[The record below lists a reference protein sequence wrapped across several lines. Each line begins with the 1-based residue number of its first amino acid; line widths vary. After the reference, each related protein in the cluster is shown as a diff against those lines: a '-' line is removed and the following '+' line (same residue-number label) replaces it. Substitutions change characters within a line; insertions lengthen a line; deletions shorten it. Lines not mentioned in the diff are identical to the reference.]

1 MEEVR
6 RPSSCEGKGSRADE
20 LECRQAV
27 PVKLTFSKD
36 LLVHLI
42 KKNEINIYTDCA
54 GHRAIP
60 QYLEWMD
67 ALNGVCAEFVVM
79 ASTLAQI
86 KSRMLLP
93 LHAEEGGEDEDPR
106 QEIVRPLLEY
116 LKLKSA
122 AAQLSER
129 PLLGEDTFTR
139 GVKPGDLAPP
149 GDEEVIKIGLFELID
164 AFQKILAGLPD
175 EARIEFTTDT
185 ISVQERIS
193 QIADQLE
200 VKGSLTFDFSDRR
213 PQRDRGHVLA
223 ILEMVK
229 LALIRLVQHVN
240 SDHQVFILMEDL
252 KNILNLFVARGPE
265 RRASQEAGGTSRRS
279 GNPPGP

>member
-1 MEEVR
+1 MERSTVA
-6 RPSSCEGKGSRADE
+6 RPHTAEPYRVSLTDIFEG
-20 LECRQAV
+20 
-27 PVKLTFSKD
+27 PMD

-42 KKNEINIYTDCA
+42 RKNEISITDLPVA
-54 GHRAIP
+54 LVTEQYL
-60 QYLEWMD
+60 QYLEWLEAMNVEY
-67 ALNGVCAEFVVM
+67 AAEFVVM

-93 LHAEEGGEDEDPR
+93 LHAEEGGEDDDPR

-149 GDEEVIKIGLFELID
+149 GDDEVIKIGLFELID

-185 ISVQERIS
+185 VSVQERIT

-200 VKGSLTFDFSDRR
+200 VKGSLTFFELFSDQPHRSEII
-213 PQRDRGHVLA
+213 VTFLA
-223 ILEMVK
+223 TLEMVK
-229 LALIRLVQHVN
+229 LSLIRIVQHVN
-240 SDHQVFILMEDL
+240 SGIIRIFYM
-252 KNILNLFVARGPE
+252 
-265 RRASQEAGGTSRRS
+265 
-279 GNPPGP
+279 

>member
-1 MEEVR
+1 MERSTVA
-6 RPSSCEGKGSRADE
+6 RPHTAEPYRVSLTDIFEG
-20 LECRQAV
+20 
-27 PVKLTFSKD
+27 PMD

-42 KKNEINIYTDCA
+42 RKNEISITDLPVA
-54 GHRAIP
+54 LVTEQYL
-60 QYLEWMD
+60 QYLEWLEAMNVEY
-67 ALNGVCAEFVVM
+67 AAEFVVM

-93 LHAEEGGEDEDPR
+93 LHAEEGEEDDDPR

-185 ISVQERIS
+185 VSVQERIS

-200 VKGSLTFDFSDRR
+200 VKGSLTFFELFSDQ
-213 PQRDRGHVLA
+213 PNRGEIIVTFLA
-223 ILEMVK
+223 TLEMVK
-229 LALIRLVQHVN
+229 LSLIRIVQHVN
-240 SDHQVFILMEDL
+240 SGIIRIFYM
-252 KNILNLFVARGPE
+252 
-265 RRASQEAGGTSRRS
+265 
-279 GNPPGP
+279 

>member
-1 MEEVR
+1 MAIPQNAEPYRV
-6 RPSSCEGKGSRADE
+6 SLTDIFEG
-20 LECRQAV
+20 
-27 PVKLTFSKD
+27 PMD

-42 KKNEINIYTDCA
+42 RKNEISITDLPVA
-54 GHRAIP
+54 LVTE
-60 QYLEWMD
+60 QYLQYLGWLEAMNVEY
-67 ALNGVCAEFVVM
+67 AAEFVVM
-79 ASTLAQI
+79 AATLAQI

-93 LHAEEGGEDEDPR
+93 LHAEEGEEEDDPR
-106 QEIVRPLLEY
+106 QEIVRPLIEY

-139 GVKPGDLAPP
+139 GIKPEDLAPP

-185 ISVQERIS
+185 VSVQERIS

-200 VKGSLTFDFSDRR
+200 VKGSLTFFELFSDQPNRSEII
-213 PQRDRGHVLA
+213 VTFLA
-223 ILEMVK
+223 TLEMVK
-229 LALIRLVQHVN
+229 LSLIRIVQHVN
-240 SDHQVFILMEDL
+240 SGIIRIFYM
-252 KNILNLFVARGPE
+252 
-265 RRASQEAGGTSRRS
+265 
-279 GNPPGP
+279 